1 MKKTDKSQRR
11 NTKVQYLLQTDS
23 TGLDM
28 EGVVVGKLLTENKLL
43 YDYATVDTQEML
55 KIAGPDDVPI
65 GDIPFVT
72 AYLQKIRGIQKENP
86 IELPEYLRMPEFLK
100 REYQI
105 TTWDK
110 LPVSGVWF
118 VKDVSEL
125 KKFGSVVNATYE
137 NLAGWFEEN
146 PSKYST
152 NLVLDKSHLFQ
163 VSSVFG
169 ILSEYRVYV
178 IDGEIENICNYNG
191 DCTVLPD
198 IALIKKAVGL
208 INANEKWLRSYTLDI
223 MVGKGGETALIEV
236 HNFTSVGL
244 YSTLWGQ
251 NLLRGYKQGI
261 EYLVNDNRELTLPY
275 TNNAKEERNYE

>member
-1 MKKTDKSQRR
+1 M
-11 NTKVQYLLQTDS
+11 QYLLQTDS
-23 TGLDM
+23 VGLDM
-28 EGVVVGKLLTENKLL
+28 EEIIVGKLLTENKLL

-55 KIAGPDDVPI
+55 KTAESGDIPI

-86 IELPEYLRMPEFLK
+86 IELPEYLRTPEFLK
-100 REYQI
+100 RDYQI

-110 LPVSGVWF
+110 LPTSGVWF

-125 KKFGSVVNATYE
+125 KKFGSVVNTTYE
-137 NLAGWFEEN
+137 NLADWFEEK

-152 NLVLDKSHLFQ
+152 NLVLDKTHLFQ

-191 DCTVLPD
+191 DPAILPD

-208 INANEKWLRSYTLDI
+208 INSNEKWLRSYTLDI
-223 MVGKGGETALIEV
+223 MVGKGGETAVIEV

-251 NLLRGYKQGI
+251 NLLRAYKQGI
-261 EYLVNDNRELTLPY
+261 EYLVNDNREITEQ
-275 TNNAKEERNYE
+275 KDEREL